1 MIFVD
6 LNSTSSPKMEFS
18 YTCDPIVRSS
28 ALRPRVL
35 LLGKTLH
42 DGGEALRNSDF
53 FEIHVSP
60 TAFNATEILRDGTLT
75 RLKTL
80 DAEDRDQLLAK
91 IPKQIARYGPYQAL
105 VTRLSPKPYEPFDAE
120 LLSPFLPDLRI
131 VVSAQCGYNDF
142 DVDWMTSQGVWFCN
156 SRNATCE
163 ATADMALFL
172 LLGVLRNTSLAEQNL
187 RDGLWRAGLGLG
199 QDPSGKALGIVG
211 MGKTGTLLARKAS
224 MAFGMRV
231 AYWNPSG
238 RSVSAPPGSSYRR
251 CDTLD
256 DLFKCSDVVSLHC
269 PLTEATRGLMSRDNF
284 NKMRDGSY
292 FINASR
298 GALVDDEALVESLET
313 GKIRR
318 AGLDVFDNEPGGI
331 HPYFR
336 SRPDKVVVQ
345 PHMGGLTEASFAKA
359 AAECFGNLRSY
370 FETGRPWTSI
380 NEVSSLDLWT
390 EPERRTPGMIEG
402 SVPLSLGTDMEPR
415 KADHC
420 ERLRIAIM

>member
-1 MIFVD
+1 
-6 LNSTSSPKMEFS
+6 MELS
-18 YTCDPIVRSS
+18 YTCEPVVRSS
-28 ALRPRVL
+28 ARRPRVL

-42 DGGEALRNSDF
+42 DGGEALRNSDS

-60 TAFNATEILRDGTLT
+60 TALSVPGIILCDSVLT

-80 DAEDRDQLLAK
+80 DAEDRNQLLAK
-91 IPKQIARYGPYQAL
+91 IPKHIAKYGTYQAI
-105 VTRLSPKPYEPFDAE
+105 VARLSPKPYEPFDSE

-142 DVDWMTSQGVWFCN
+142 DVDWMTKQGIWFCN
-156 SRNATCE
+156 SRSATCE

-187 RDGLWRAGLGLG
+187 RNGLWRAGLGLG
-199 QDPSGKALGIVG
+199 QDPCGMTLGIVG
-211 MGKTGTLLARKAS
+211 MGKTGSLLARKAS

-231 AYWNPSG
+231 AYWNRSG
-238 RSVSAPPGSSYRR
+238 RPVAAPPGSSYRR

-256 DLFKCSDVVSLHC
+256 DLFKCADVVSLHC
-269 PLTEATRGLMSRDNF
+269 PLTEGTKGLMSRDKF
-284 NKMRDGSY
+284 SKMRDGSY

-318 AGLDVFDNEPGGI
+318 AGLDVFDNEPHGI

-336 SRPDKVVVQ
+336 SRPDKVIVQ

-370 FETGRPWTSI
+370 FETGRPWAPL
-380 NEVSSLDLWT
+380 NEVSSLDLRT
-390 EPERRTPGMIEG
+390 VPERGTSGVIED
-402 SVPLSLGTDMEPR
+402 SVSLKLGTDMEHR
-415 KADHC
+415 KADRC

>member
-1 MIFVD
+1 
-6 LNSTSSPKMEFS
+6 MESS
-18 YTCDPIVRSS
+18 YTFEPVVRST

-42 DGGEALRNSDF
+42 DGGEALRNSDL
-53 FEIHVSP
+53 FEIHVSL
-60 TAFNATEILRDGTLT
+60 TTLSTTRILRERVLT

-91 IPKQIARYGPYQAL
+91 IPKHIAKYGPYQAL
-105 VTRLSPKPYEPFDAE
+105 VARLSPKPYEPFDAE
-120 LLSPFLPDLRI
+120 LLSPFMPHLRI

-142 DVDWMTSQGVWFCN
+142 DVNWMTNQGIWFCN

-163 ATADMALFL
+163 ATADMAMFL
-172 LLGVLRNTSLAEQNL
+172 VLGVLRNTSLAEQNL
-187 RDGLWRAGLGLG
+187 RNGLWRAGLGLG
-199 QDPSGKALGIVG
+199 QDPSGKTLGIVG
-211 MGKTGTLLARKAS
+211 MGKTGSLLARKAS
-224 MAFGMRV
+224 IAFGMRV
-231 AYWNPSG
+231 AYWNHSG
-238 RSVSAPPGSSYRR
+238 RSVSAPSNSFYRR

-256 DLFKCSDVVSLHC
+256 DLLKCSDIVSLHC
-269 PLTEATRGLMSRDNF
+269 PLTEGTRGLMSRDKF
-284 NKMRDGSY
+284 NKMRYGSY

-318 AGLDVFDNEPGGI
+318 AGLDVFDNEPAGI

-345 PHMGGLTEASFAKA
+345 PHMGGLTEASFARA
-359 AAECFGNLRSY
+359 AAECFGNLRNY
-370 FETGRPWTSI
+370 FETGSPWTAV

-390 EPERRTPGMIEG
+390 VSGRRTSGMIED
-402 SVPLSLGTDMEPR
+402 SIPLNLGTDTEHQ

-420 ERLRIAIM
+420 ETPRIAIMQFH

>member
-1 MIFVD
+1 
-6 LNSTSSPKMEFS
+6 MELS
-18 YTCDPIVRSS
+18 YTCVPVVRSS
-28 ALRPRVL
+28 ARKPRVL

-42 DGGEALRNSDF
+42 DGGEALRNSDW
-53 FEIHVSP
+53 FEIH
-60 TAFNATEILRDGTLT
+60 
-75 RLKTL
+75 TL
-80 DAEDRDQLLAK
+80 DAEDRDQLLAE
-91 IPKQIARYGPYQAL
+91 IPKCIARYGPYQAL

-120 LLSPFLPDLRI
+120 LLSPFLPELRI

-142 DVDWMTSQGVWFCN
+142 DVNWMTNQGIWFCN

-187 RDGLWRAGLGLG
+187 RNGLWRAGLGLG
-199 QDPSGKALGIVG
+199 QDPYGKTLGIVG
-211 MGKTGTLLARKAS
+211 MGKTGSLLARKAS
-224 MAFGMRV
+224 VAFGMRV
-231 AYWNPSG
+231 AYWNHSG
-238 RSVSAPPGSSYRR
+238 RSVSAPPDSTYRR

-256 DLFKCSDVVSLHC
+256 DLFKCSDIVSLHC
-269 PLTEATRGLMSRDNF
+269 PLTEGTRGLMSRDNF

-298 GALVDDEALVESLET
+298 GALVDDDALVESLET

-318 AGLDVFDNEPGGI
+318 AGLDVFDNEPAGV

-370 FETGRPWTSI
+370 FETGRPWAAI
-380 NEVSSLDLWT
+380 NEPSSLEL
-390 EPERRTPGMIEG
+390 RTVSESRTTGVIED
-402 SVPLSLGTDMEPR
+402 SVPLDVGMDAEHM
-415 KADHC
+415 KADRC

>member
-1 MIFVD
+1 M
-6 LNSTSSPKMEFS
+6 L
-18 YTCDPIVRSS
+18 
-28 ALRPRVL
+28 
-35 LLGKTLH
+35 TL
-42 DGGEALRNSDF
+42 
-53 FEIHVSP
+53 
-60 TAFNATEILRDGTLT
+60 
-75 RLKTL
+75 LKTL
-80 DAEDRDQLLAK
+80 DAEDRNELIAR
-91 IPKQIARYGPYQAL
+91 IPTQIAKHGPYQAL

-120 LLSPFLPDLRI
+120 LLSPFMPDLRI
-131 VVSAQCGYNDF
+131 IVSAQCGYNDF
-142 DVDWMTSQGVWFCN
+142 DVNWMTSHGIWFCN

-163 ATADMALFL
+163 ATADLAMFL
-172 LLGVLRNTSLAEQNL
+172 VLGVLRNTSLAEQNL
-187 RDGLWRAGLGLG
+187 RNGLWRAGLGLG
-199 QDPSGKALGIVG
+199 QDPSGKTLGIVG
-211 MGKTGTLLARKAS
+211 MGKTGSLLARKAS

-231 AYWNPSG
+231 AYWNHSG
-238 RSVSAPPGSSYRR
+238 RTVSAPPNYFYRR

-256 DLFKCSDVVSLHC
+256 DLLKCSDIVSLHC
-269 PLTEATRGLMSRDNF
+269 PLTEDTRGLMSREKF

-318 AGLDVFDNEPGGI
+318 AGLDVFDNEPAAI

-370 FETGRPWTSI
+370 FETGRPWTAI
-380 NEVSSLDLWT
+380 NEVLSLDLWT
-390 EPERRTPGMIEG
+390 VSGPRTPGVIED
-402 SVPLSLGTDMEPR
+402 SVPLNFGMDAQHR

-420 ERLRIAIM
+420 ETPRIAIM

>member
-1 MIFVD
+1 MD
-6 LNSTSSPKMEFS
+6 CS
-18 YTCDPIVRSS
+18 YTFEPVVRSS
-28 ALRPRVL
+28 ARRPRVL

-42 DGGEALRNSDF
+42 DGGEALRNSDWCD
-53 FEIHVSP
+53 IDV
-60 TAFNATEILRDGTLT
+60 
-75 RLKTL
+75 L
-80 DAEDRDQLLAK
+80 DADDRDQLLAE
-91 IPKQIARYGPYQAL
+91 IPIYIARYGPYQAL

-142 DVDWMTSQGVWFCN
+142 DVDWMTSQGIWFCN

-172 LLGVLRNTSLAEQNL
+172 VLGVLRNTSLAEQNL
-187 RDGLWRAGLGLG
+187 RNGLWRAGLGLG
-199 QDPSGKALGIVG
+199 QDPYGMTLGIVG
-211 MGKTGTLLARKAS
+211 MGKTGSLLARKAS

-231 AYWNPSG
+231 AYWNRSG
-238 RSVSAPPGSSYRR
+238 RSVPAPPNSSYRR

-256 DLFKCSDVVSLHC
+256 DLFKCSDIVSLHC
-269 PLTEATRGLMSRDNF
+269 PLTEDTRHLMSRDEF

-318 AGLDVFDNEPGGI
+318 AGLDVFDNEPAGI
-331 HPYFR
+331 NPYFR

-359 AAECFGNLRSY
+359 AAECFGNLRGY
-370 FETGRPWTSI
+370 FETGRPRAAL
-380 NEVSSLDLWT
+380 NEVSSLDLRT
-390 EPERRTPGMIEG
+390 AQEPRTARVIEE
-402 SVPLSLGTDMEPR
+402 SVPLNLGTDTEHL
-415 KADHC
+415 KADRC

>member
-1 MIFVD
+1 
-6 LNSTSSPKMEFS
+6 
-18 YTCDPIVRSS
+18 
-28 ALRPRVL
+28 

-60 TAFNATEILRDGTLT
+60 AALRDAEILQDSLLT

-91 IPKQIARYGPYQAL
+91 IPKHIAKYGPYQAL

-131 VVSAQCGYNDF
+131 IVSAQCGYNDF
-142 DVDWMTSQGVWFCN
+142 DVDWMTNQGIWFCN

-172 LLGVLRNTSLAEQNL
+172 VLGVLRNTSLAEQNL
-187 RDGLWRAGLGLG
+187 RNGLWRAGLGLG
-199 QDPSGKALGIVG
+199 QDPSGMTLGIVG
-211 MGKTGTLLARKAS
+211 MGKTGSLLARKAS

-231 AYWNPSG
+231 AYWNRSG
-238 RSVSAPPGSSYRR
+238 RSVTAPPNLFYRR

-256 DLFKCSDVVSLHC
+256 DLLKCSDVVSLHC
-269 PLTEATRGLMSRDNF
+269 PLTEDTRGLMSRDKF

-292 FINASR
+292 FINSSR
-298 GALVDDEALVESLET
+298 GALVDDEALVESLEA

-318 AGLDVFDNEPGGI
+318 AGLDVFDNEPVGI

-359 AAECFGNLRSY
+359 ATECFGNLRSY
-370 FETGRPWTSI
+370 FETGRPWAAV
-380 NEVSSLDLWT
+380 NEVSCLDLRT
-390 EPERRTPGMIEG
+390 VPRRTISGVTDD
-402 SVPLSLGTDMEPR
+402 SVPLNLGTDVEHR
-415 KADHC
+415 KADRY
-420 ERLRIAIM
+420 ETIRIAIM

>member
-1 MIFVD
+1 M
-6 LNSTSSPKMEFS
+6 T
-18 YTCDPIVRSS
+18 
-28 ALRPRVL
+28 RP
-35 LLGKTLH
+35 
-42 DGGEALRNSDF
+42 
-53 FEIHVSP
+53 
-60 TAFNATEILRDGTLT
+60 LT

-80 DAEDRDQLLAK
+80 DADNREELLAK

-142 DVDWMTSQGVWFCN
+142 DISWMTSQGIWFCN

-172 LLGVLRNTSLAEQNL
+172 VLGVLRNTSLAEQNL
-187 RDGLWRAGLGLG
+187 RNGLWRAGLGLG
-199 QDPSGKALGIVG
+199 QDPYGKTLGIVG
-211 MGKTGTLLARKAS
+211 MGKTGSLLARKAS

-231 AYWNPSG
+231 AYWNRSG
-238 RSVSAPPGSSYRR
+238 RSVPALPGSSYKR

-256 DLFKCSDVVSLHC
+256 DLFKCSDIVSLHC
-269 PLTEATRGLMSRDNF
+269 PLTEDTRGLMSRDNF
-284 NKMRDGSY
+284 SKMRHGSY

-318 AGLDVFDNEPGGI
+318 AGLDVFDNEPNGI

-336 SRPDKVVVQ
+336 SRPDKVIVQ

-370 FETGRPWTSI
+370 FETGRPRAAL
-380 NEVSSLDLWT
+380 NEVAAVDLRIVS
-390 EPERRTPGMIEG
+390 ERRTPGVIED
-402 SVPLSLGTDMEPR
+402 SVPLNLGADMEPR
-415 KADHC
+415 KADRC
-420 ERLRIAIM
+420 ERVRIAIM

>member
-1 MIFVD
+1 
-6 LNSTSSPKMEFS
+6 MEFS
-18 YTCDPIVRSS
+18 YTCEPVVRSS
-28 ALRPRVL
+28 ARRRRVL

-42 DGGEALRNSDF
+42 DGGESLRNSDS
-53 FEIHVSP
+53 FEIH
-60 TAFNATEILRDGTLT
+60 
-75 RLKTL
+75 TL
-80 DAEDRDQLLAK
+80 DAEDRGQLLAK
-91 IPKQIARYGPYQAL
+91 IPKYIARYGPFEAL

-142 DVDWMTSQGVWFCN
+142 DIDWMTKQGLWFCN
-156 SRNATCE
+156 SRTATCE

-172 LLGVLRNTSLAEQNL
+172 VLGVLRNTSLAEQNL
-187 RDGLWRAGLGLG
+187 RNGLWRAGLGLG
-199 QDPSGKALGIVG
+199 QDPCGMTLGIVG
-211 MGKTGTLLARKAS
+211 MGKTGSLLARKAS
-224 MAFGMRV
+224 MA
-231 AYWNPSG
+231 
-238 RSVSAPPGSSYRR
+238 R

-269 PLTEATRGLMSRDNF
+269 PLTESTRGLMSRDEF
-284 NKMRDGSY
+284 SKMRDGSY

-318 AGLDVFDNEPGGI
+318 AGLDVFDNEPTGI

-336 SRPDKVVVQ
+336 SRPDKVIVQ

-370 FETGRPWTSI
+370 FETGRPRAAL
-380 NEVSSLDLWT
+380 NEVSSLDLRT
-390 EPERRTPGMIEG
+390 VSERRTSGVVED
-402 SVPLSLGTDMEPR
+402 SVPLKLGTDMEPR
-415 KADHC
+415 KADRC

>member
-1 MIFVD
+1 
-6 LNSTSSPKMEFS
+6 MEFS
-18 YTCDPIVRSS
+18 YTCEPVIRSS
-28 ALRPRVL
+28 ARRPRVL

-42 DGGEALRNSDF
+42 DGGEALRNSDWL
-53 FEIHVSP
+53 EIQVSP
-60 TAFNATEILRDGTLT
+60 TTLRAAGITRDKLLT

-80 DAEDRDQLLAK
+80 DAENRDELLAK
-91 IPKQIARYGPYQAL
+91 IPRYIAKYGPFQAL
-105 VTRLSPKPYEPFDAE
+105 VTRLSPKPYEPFDSE

-142 DVDWMTSQGVWFCN
+142 DVDWMTNQGIWFCN

-172 LLGVLRNTSLAEQNL
+172 VLGVLRNTSLAEQNL
-187 RDGLWRAGLGLG
+187 RNGLWRAGLGLG
-199 QDPSGKALGIVG
+199 QDPYGMTLGIVG
-211 MGKTGTLLARKAS
+211 MGKTGSLLARKAS

-231 AYWNPSG
+231 SYWNPSG
-238 RSVSAPPGSSYRR
+238 RSVSAPPNSFYRR

-256 DLFKCSDVVSLHC
+256 DLFKCSDIVSLHC
-269 PLTEATRGLMSRDNF
+269 PLTDGTRGLMSRDNF
-284 NKMRDGSY
+284 NKMRHGSY

-318 AGLDVFDNEPGGI
+318 AGLDVFDNEPTGI

-336 SRPDKVVVQ
+336 SRPDKVIVQ

-370 FETGRPWTSI
+370 FETGRPWAAL
-380 NEVSSLDLWT
+380 NEVTSLDLRT
-390 EPERRTPGMIEG
+390 VSEPRTPGVIED
-402 SVPLSLGTDMEPR
+402 SVPLNVGTDMEHL
-415 KADHC
+415 KADRC